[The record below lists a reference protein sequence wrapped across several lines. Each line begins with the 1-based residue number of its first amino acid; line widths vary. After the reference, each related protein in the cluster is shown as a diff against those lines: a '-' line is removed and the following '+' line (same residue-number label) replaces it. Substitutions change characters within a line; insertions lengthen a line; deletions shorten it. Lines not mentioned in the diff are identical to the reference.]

1 MKNKLY
7 PDEDVKLI
15 NSYLTIDLTTDL
27 TSAVTGPERGEPEH
41 GGYVTT
47 LQEGFNEEMYV
58 TIPDE
63 KLKDLGWN
71 ADDEIEISLTENLLD
86 FGEVQ
91 SIVLRNLTK
100 EKADE

>member
-63 KLKDLGWN
+63 KLKDLE
-71 ADDEIEISLTENLLD
+71 D
-86 FGEVQ
+86 
-91 SIVLRNLTK
+91 
-100 EKADE
+100 